1 MFLRYRPEGASED
14 KVYEIRPGKVGRKR
28 AAMAERAYSKAVG
41 ERRTWQ
47 QLQADAQQG
56 SMEAWAALLW
66 VAQTADHPGLRYED
80 MPDFD
85 TEQLVM
91 EHSKEEVR
99 QMLAGMRSS
108 TTMLESEK
116 TAIIAQLEI
125 ALESARVGSDEP
137 APKPDPAVLEPVDAE
152 GKDPA
157 TTEDPSTI

>member
-1 MFLRYRPEGASED
+1 MSLFLKYTVDGVT

-41 ERRTWQ
+41 ERRTWA

-80 MPDFD
+80 LPDFD

-91 EHSKEEVR
+91 EHSAEEIR
-99 QMLAGMRSS
+99 QMRAGLAASK
-108 TTMLESEK
+108 TMLESERD
-116 TAIIAQLEI
+116 AIIAQLDI
-125 ALESARVGSDEP
+125 ALETAPVGSDEP
-137 APKPDPAVLEPVDAE
+137 AAKPDLTVLEPVDAE
-152 GKDPA
+152 GKDQP
-157 TTEDPSTI
+157 TTGEALTS